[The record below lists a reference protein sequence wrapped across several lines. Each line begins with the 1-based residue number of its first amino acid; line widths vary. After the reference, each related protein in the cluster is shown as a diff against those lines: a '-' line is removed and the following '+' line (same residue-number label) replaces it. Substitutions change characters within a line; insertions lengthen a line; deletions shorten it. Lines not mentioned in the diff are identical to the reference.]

1 MLWQLADL
9 RHLEQSLVSPVAFV
23 YSCSCSVHHH
33 VSVLFSTLHTSACLH
48 AAQSQGRAQR
58 HVIMHLPAAGIS
70 KHLDKCPSLCACQ
83 CGVCRTETTTDK
95 HQLQPV
101 GGHLLNKGD
110 VNCAGRLDTLDD
122 RTAVP
127 GSRLPFSVRRSH
139 CAHSGASRSEQGRV
153 RLTPNS
159 PTPLPTCLSQ
169 FIPFCR
175 RQQLER
181 LNGVCSEL

>member
-1 MLWQLADL
+1 VLWQLADL

-23 YSCSCSVHHH
+23 YSCPCSIHHH
-33 VSVLFSTLHTSACLH
+33 VSVLFSTLHTSA
-48 AAQSQGRAQR
+48 G
-58 HVIMHLPAAGIS
+58 
-70 KHLDKCPSLCACQ
+70 KCPSLCACQ